1 MKKKHGDIY
10 LLPSALTI
18 ANVLFGFLSLLSA
31 FHARYA
37 WAAFWIIAAA
47 VMDGLDGLIARA
59 TKAQSDFGVQLD
71 SLADCFSFGAAS
83 SILLYFW
90 GFQAE
95 TAGGAIFC
103 FLFLVA
109 GIFRL
114 ARFNVLQKKPSDKK
128 YYQGLTVPS
137 ASLFL
142 SSLVI
147 LHPDPL
153 TRAFDAI
160 ALSVIIVIVALCMV
174 SRMKY
179 RNFLTFNYLK
189 KINLKTGLALAV
201 IIGGFILYTRV
212 FLLIFSSL
220 NVISG
225 PLGNIETRLRKA
237 RRLAVP
243 TESSP

>member
-10 LLPSALTI
+10 LLPSSLTI
-18 ANVLFGFLSLLSA
+18 TNVLFGFLSLLST

-37 WAAFWIIAAA
+37 WAAFWILAAA

-59 TKAQSDFGVQLD
+59 TKAQSEFGVQLD
-71 SLADCFSFGAAS
+71 SLADCFSFGAAP

-90 GFQAE
+90 GLQAE
-95 TAGGAIFC
+95 KAGGAIFC

-114 ARFNVLQKKPSDKK
+114 ARFNALQKKPSDKR
-128 YYQGLTVPS
+128 YYLGLTVPS

-147 LHPDPL
+147 LHPHPL
-153 TRAFDAI
+153 TRVFEAA
-160 ALSVIIVIVALCMV
+160 ALAMIIVFVSFCMV
-174 SRMKY
+174 SRIKY

-189 KINLKTGLALAV
+189 KINLKTALALAV

-212 FLLIFSSL
+212 FLLIFSGL
-220 NVISG
+220 NVLSG
-225 PLGNIETRLRKA
+225 PLGNIEARLRKA
-237 RRLAVP
+237 RRLPFP
-243 TESSP
+243 TESAP